1 MTSRETAR
9 PKGLAAIGSE
19 FRALDKI
26 PESARTFSAWDQAA
40 LWFGAASLPAA
51 WLYGGIMA
59 GWTGLGG
66 ALLLILVVS
75 PLAFLPWAALGHI
88 AARVGGASVAIVRPA
103 FGLRGSTVPAA
114 FYLVFGF
121 GWAAVNVFVGSI
133 GTSFILK
140 GIIGTPALGEPG
152 YQGPMAVSILVT
164 CAVQGF
170 FAVAGHRA
178 IRAMEWAAVIGL
190 VLLGAYETYLA
201 LSTWG
206 ASDLFAWRPPDGGLT
221 TSIGP
226 FTYAITFAVLLDL
239 LVAYNWTWEFIGDF
253 SRFARTPRAGAVGPW
268 IGANIAQTWWFF
280 VGALGVVF
288 LAIQTGQFNPALSDP
303 SSVATQLGFGWG
315 AYLVILFATV
325 ATNAGNIYASALG
338 ISQLAPRWTIPMRGL
353 LLIAAALVVPL
364 SLLPLV
370 AADLL
375 GSYIFFLDFVGAL
388 VVPLWTIVL
397 VDYFVV
403 RRRAYRDDLF
413 RTLGGVYW
421 YSGGVHWPGV
431 ASLALGTAVYWLIAF
446 ASPELRSAI
455 SATIPTIV
463 IVAIVYAVT
472 ARRDVPLTD
481 ASAVATARPTA

>member
-1 MTSRETAR
+1 VSEAQRR
-9 PKGLAAIGSE
+9 PGLAAIGSE
-19 FRALDKI
+19 YRALDKI
-26 PESARTFSAWDQAA
+26 PEYARSFSTWDQAA

-51 WLYGGIMA
+51 WLYGAIMA

-66 ALLLILVVS
+66 ALLFILIVS

-103 FGLRGSTVPAA
+103 FGLRGSALPAI

-133 GTSFILK
+133 GTSFIFK
-140 GIIGTPALGEPG
+140 GMFGTPALGEPG
-152 YQGPMAVSILVT
+152 FQGPMAVSILVT

-178 IRAMEWAAVIGL
+178 IRAMEWVAVTGL

-206 ASDLFAWRPPDGGLT
+206 TSDLFAWRPAAGLS

-226 FTYAITFAVLLDL
+226 FSYIITFALLLDL

-253 SRFARTPRAGAVGPW
+253 SRFARTPRAGGAGPW

-303 SSVATQLGFGWG
+303 SSVATQLGFGAG
-315 AYLVILFATV
+315 AYLVILLATV

-338 ISQLAPRWTIPMRGL
+338 ISQFAPRSTMPMRGL
-353 LLIAAALVVPL
+353 LLLSAVVVVPL

-403 RRRAYRDDLF
+403 RRREYSDDLF
-413 RTLGGVYW
+413 RTAGGIYW
-421 YSGGVHWPGV
+421 YEGGVHWPGV
-431 ASLALGTAVYWLIAF
+431 ASLALGTAVYWVIGFAF
-446 ASPELRSAI
+446 PDLRSAI
-455 SATIPTIV
+455 SATIPTILV
-463 IVAIVYAVT
+463 VAIAYAVT
-472 ARRDVPLTD
+472 ARRDARAAQP
-481 ASAVATARPTA
+481 SAAAATLPPA

>member
-1 MTSRETAR
+1 MSETPR
-9 PKGLAAIGSE
+9 PVGLAAIGSE
-19 FRALDKI
+19 YRALDKI
-26 PESARTFSAWDQAA
+26 PPAARTFGLPDLAA

-51 WLYGGIMA
+51 WLYGGIIA

-75 PLAFLPWAALGHI
+75 PLAFVPWAALGHI

-103 FGLRGSTVPAA
+103 FGLRGSAVPAV

-140 GIIGTPALGEPG
+140 GVLGTPALGEPG
-152 YQGPMAVSILVT
+152 YQGPMAVSILIT
-164 CAVQGF
+164 CAVQGV

-178 IRAMEWAAVIGL
+178 IRLMEWAAVAGL
-190 VLLGAYETYLA
+190 VLLGAAETYLA

-206 ASDLFAWRPPDGGLT
+206 AADLFGWRPPAGLA

-226 FTYAITFAVLLDL
+226 FSYAITFALLLDL
-239 LVAYNWTWEFIGDF
+239 LIAYNWTWEFIGDF
-253 SRFARTPRAGAVGPW
+253 SRFARTPRAGALGPW
-268 IGANIAQTWWFF
+268 IGANIAQSWWFF

-325 ATNAGNIYASALG
+325 ATNSGNIYASAMA
-338 ISQLAPRWTIPMRGL
+338 ISQLVPRSTVPVRGL
-353 LLIAAALVVPL
+353 LAVSAIVVVPL
-364 SLLPLV
+364 SLLPLF

-403 RRRAYRDDLF
+403 RRRTYSDDLF
-413 RTLGGVYW
+413 RTVGGAYW
-421 YSGGVHWPGV
+421 YAGGVHWPGV
-431 ASLALGTAVYWLIAF
+431 ASLGLGTGLYWLIAF
-446 ASPELRSAI
+446 GFPDLRTTI
-455 SATIPTIV
+455 SATIPTLAV
-463 IVAIVYAVT
+463 VAIVYAVT
-472 ARRDVPLTD
+472 AQRDARLSPAKNAAEAL
-481 ASAVATARPTA
+481 RPTG